1 MVSLQFTREKNQNKR
16 KMPLSFLDVCALRLD
31 FETFTTSRGTTAAPT
46 EDLTCG
52 DVFTITVKSYR
63 LFLDNEAAFFNRRHL
78 KTISEQ

>member
-1 MVSLQFTREKNQNKR
+1 MGKLS
-16 KMPLSFLDVCALRLD
+16 LSFQDVCALRLD

-52 DVFTITVKSYR
+52 DVFTITVNSYR
-63 LFLDNEAAFFNRRHL
+63 LFLNNEAAFFNRRHL